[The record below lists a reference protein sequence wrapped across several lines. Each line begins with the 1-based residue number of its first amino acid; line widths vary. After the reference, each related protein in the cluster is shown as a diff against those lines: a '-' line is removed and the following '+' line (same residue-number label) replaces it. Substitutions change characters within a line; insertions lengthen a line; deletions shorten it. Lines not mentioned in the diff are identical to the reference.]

1 MQDKKDAARRKQERK
16 QEIVS
21 DLQGR
26 YGVLK
31 DYFEEF
37 GLSEKYMDYRRFM
50 THCNAV
56 FREYKLDPRGNK
68 IGKHWGEAGLTGDY
82 VINYNVQ
89 QYRSLQGVMSCETH
103 FRKVDVGGIS
113 GQISLSEFTTALQSL
128 GWVYNPRSA
137 EEAFTQF
144 VVEQVF

>member
-1 MQDKKDAARRKQERK
+1 MCDTRATPRFAQITAARDAE
-16 QEIVS
+16 
-21 DLQGR
+21 
-26 YGVLK
+26 
-31 DYFEEF
+31 
-37 GLSEKYMDYRRFM
+37 
-50 THCNAV
+50 AV
-56 FREYKLDPRGNK
+56 
-68 IGKHWGEAGLTGDY
+68 HLTR
-82 VINYNVQ
+82 
-89 QYRSLQGVMSCETH
+89 YRSLQGVMSCETH